1 MLEEEFKFIKPGEV
15 RTRFAPSPT
24 GFLHIGSA
32 RTALFNYLFAKKN
45 QGSFILRIEDTD
57 RERSKTEFEE
67 DILEN
72 LKWLGIEWNEGPIA
86 YAQNQKLA
94 PYRTEGSG
102 AGSKIPEGK
111 PSASYG
117 AGKNQKYIGDYGPY
131 RQSERGEIYKK
142 YLEKLLK
149 EGKAYYCFCSEE
161 ELEAQRQY
169 QMSIGEAPRYSGKC
183 ANLTKEEIKKCL
195 AEEKK
200 FVIRFKVEA
209 KKIEFEDLIRGK
221 IEFDT
226 GLMGDFVIAKQESGG
241 LPRTKISG
249 DSNFSSSN
257 KKNLVRGRFTPL
269 YNFGVVV
276 DDFEMQISHVI
287 RGEEHIS
294 NTPKQILIQEALG
307 FPQLKYAHL
316 PLILAPDRSKL
327 SKRHGAVS
335 AAQYRKLGYLPEA
348 LVNFI
353 VFLGWNPGEEREIY
367 SMASLI
373 KEFSLERVQKGG
385 AIFNIQRLDFLNGFY
400 VRQKSIE
407 RLTELCLPYLIE
419 SGLIEEKNDPEPLK
433 LPLEEKRQFKIKES
447 GEEISF
453 ETLKNI
459 VSLYQERLKKL
470 SEISELTDFFFKEKL
485 EYNRG
490 LLKWREMTDREI
502 KQSLDKSF
510 KILHKI
516 KEGEFT
522 KGNLEKILMPEAEKF
537 GQEISKKRGLPAE
550 ALAKAGDRGY
560 LLWPLRVAL
569 TGKEASAG
577 PFEIAEILGREKTLK
592 RIREAKRTIK
602 EQ

>member
-57 RERSKTEFEE
+57 RERSKPEFEK

-72 LKWLGIEWNEGPIA
+72 LKWLGIEWDE
-86 YAQNQKLA
+86 
-94 PYRTEGSG
+94 
-102 AGSKIPEGK
+102 
-111 PSASYG
+111 
-117 AGKNQKYIGDYGPY
+117 GPY

-149 EGKAYYCFCSEE
+149 EGKAYHCFCSEE

-183 ANLTKEEIKKCL
+183 ANLTKEEVKKSL
-195 AEEKK
+195 AEGKK
-200 FVIRFKVEA
+200 FVIRFRVEA

-226 GLMGDFVIAKQESGG
+226 GLMGDFVIAKPESGG
-241 LPRTKISG
+241 L
-249 DSNFSSSN
+249 
-257 KKNLVRGRFTPL
+257 FTPL

-276 DDFEMQISHVI
+276 DDFEMKISHVI

-294 NTPKQILIQEALG
+294 NTPKQILIQEALA
-307 FPQLKYAHL
+307 FPQPKYAHL
-316 PLILAPDRSKL
+316 PLILGPDKSKL

-335 AAQYRKLGYLPEA
+335 VSQYRKLGYLPET
-348 LVNFI
+348 LINFMA
-353 VFLGWNPGEEREIY
+353 FLGWNPGVEREIY

-385 AIFNIQRLDFLNGFY
+385 AIFNIQRLGFLNGFY
-400 VRQKSIE
+400 IRQKSIE

-433 LPLEEKRQFKIKES
+433 IPLEEKRQFKIKES

-485 EYNRG
+485 EYDRG

-502 KQSLDKSF
+502 IKSLDKSF

-516 KEGEFT
+516 RGEEFE

-537 GQEISKKRGLPAE
+537 AKEIGKI
-550 ALAKAGDRGY
+550 GDRAYSRQRRDGSLQPAFEPRVGDKGY

-577 PFEIAEILGREKTLK
+577 PFEIAEILGKEKVLK
-592 RIREAKRTIK
+592 RIKEARKK
-602 EQ
+602 L